1 VFDPTIVKEGW
12 FMDPEE
18 TTREAARL
26 KNLKWANPN
35 DFTVAKY
42 QIDLLFFQQRYR
54 EAFDVALASFEFHKR
69 DLRREIVDI
78 LVRCLVKLPAEDRP
92 KGLLEECAG
101 WFDGRAEHVRDAG
114 LCWLRATIAEAMGD
128 WEAGL
133 RACDAFLE
141 IRPGDLCVWQWKR
154 KLAGRLDSPGQLL
167 QEINETIRILE
178 HNLTR

>member
-1 VFDPTIVKEGW
+1 MSV
-12 FMDPEE
+12 EE
-18 TTREAARL
+18 TKREAVRL
-26 KNLKWANPN
+26 KNPKWANPK

-42 QIDLLFFQQRYR
+42 QIDLLYFQQRYR
-54 EAFDVALASFEFHKR
+54 EAFEIALASFEYHKNGR

-78 LVRCLVKLPAEDRP
+78 LVRCLVKMQPEERP
-92 KGLLEECAG
+92 KGLLEECSE
-101 WFDGRAEHVRDAG
+101 WFDGKIEHVKDAG

-154 KLAGRLDSPGQLL
+154 KLAGRLESNEQLL
-167 QEINETIRILE
+167 KEINEAIRILE